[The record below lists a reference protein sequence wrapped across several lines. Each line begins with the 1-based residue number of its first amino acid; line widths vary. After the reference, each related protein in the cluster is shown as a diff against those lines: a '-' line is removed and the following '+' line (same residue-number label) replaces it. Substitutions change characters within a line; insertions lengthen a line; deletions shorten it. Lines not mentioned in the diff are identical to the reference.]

1 MSVLLLNDGGDE
13 LLINDSGDNL
23 LLEDFAGQVPPYVNV
38 TIR

>member
-13 LLINDSGDNL
+13 LLINDSGDKL
-23 LLEDFAGQVPPYVNV
+23 LLEDFVGQTPPYANV